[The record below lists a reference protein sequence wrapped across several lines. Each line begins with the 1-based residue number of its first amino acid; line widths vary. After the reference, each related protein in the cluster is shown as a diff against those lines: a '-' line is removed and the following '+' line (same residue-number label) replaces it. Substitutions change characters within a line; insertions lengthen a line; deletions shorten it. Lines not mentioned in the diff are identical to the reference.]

1 MFKPTNLEWDNYMD
15 YLLKA
20 INKSKFN
27 KRSEIKPMSTPKG
40 AEESHLTSRANHQRL
55 AAEISKQIAEKL
67 GLNTNYIYVGMLMHD
82 AGHPFSAHEGEEIF
96 NIIGRIYN
104 TGYFH
109 HNAKGVEVILSEDI
123 CSKAINMIPDI
134 ENNPELRQRLEDE
147 FYSFLDVVIS
157 HDGEATKK
165 DMKKQADEY
174 PSIKEAVLTKLR
186 LSNSFNNYKFIAQ
199 DMEGR
204 IGKVADVLAYLPT
217 DIQDGFRLGIV
228 NNFDDE
234 YLEAFGTMFSE
245 EEGLTREEKIAFAK
259 SMLDKVKKEKL
270 RELKSD
276 MKSPENQSIL
286 KYVDETIQ
294 EAQNYGLN
302 IDALTDE
309 ERDRLDEIIESKIES
324 IKKSTVLSSDEEEQ
338 MLYSDM
344 MKFRE
349 FMAKMTR
356 ITTDVVEEI
365 TGRMEEYFIN
375 DIIQNS
381 QTTGKLEFS
390 QKADDL
396 YYRMKGLNYKHI
408 VQYTKWDYQNDGQP
422 EAAKE
427 LIDICKIGLMQSGTI
442 RDKFYDRS
450 IRKYIIDE
458 EALSYMRTPKRD
470 ESKYQDYKRRIGMI
484 RVPAHLH
491 RYTESNPK
499 KLRRYEL
506 LRNVSIYA
514 KKEGENFAIKYMNVF
529 NAIPHTVQEN
539 VEYALDDKVASHDFL
554 HDFQVDS
561 NNQLRN
567 RMIEEYG
574 SLEEARA
581 RQQEFVE
588 RLIHEERS
596 KMEEKMAI
604 QLSIDYLSGM
614 TDRSFNN
621 LAIKTGFMTY
631 EQIFEAK
638 RSLKPSESVLKHIS
652 NLEESEQEEQNEK
665 DELEL

>member
-1 MFKPTNLEWDNYMD
+1 MFKPTNLEWDNYID

-67 GLNTNYIYVGMLMHD
+67 GLNANYIYVGMLMHD

-123 CSKAINMIPDI
+123 CSKAIDMIPDI
-134 ENNPELRQRLEDE
+134 EKNPELRKKLEEE

-165 DMKKQADEY
+165 DLKKQATEY
-174 PSIKEAVLTKLR
+174 PSMKDAVLTKLR
-186 LSNSFNNYKFIAQ
+186 LSNSFNDYKFIAQ

-204 IGKVADVLAYLPT
+204 LGKVADVLAYLPT

-228 NNFDDE
+228 NSFDDE

-245 EEGLTREEKIAFAK
+245 EENLTREEKIDFAK
-259 SMLDKVKKEKL
+259 SMLSQIKKEKL

-294 EAQNYGLN
+294 EAQNNGLN
-302 IDALTDE
+302 IDALTAE
-309 ERDRLDEIIESKIES
+309 EQDRLDEIIESKIES
-324 IKKSTVLSSDEEEQ
+324 IKESTELSSDEEEQ

-344 MKFRE
+344 MKLRE

-356 ITTDVVEEI
+356 VSTDVVEEV

-375 DIIQNS
+375 DIIRNS
-381 QTTGKLEFS
+381 QTTGKMEFS
-390 QKADDL
+390 KKAEDL
-396 YYRMKGLNYKHI
+396 YYRIKGLNYKHI
-408 VQYTKWDYQNDGQP
+408 VQYTKWDYQSDGQP

-450 IRKYIIDE
+450 IRKFITDE
-458 EALSYMRTPKRD
+458 EALSYMRTPKR
-470 ESKYQDYKRRIGMI
+470 EETQYQEYKRKIGMV
-484 RVPAHLH
+484 RVPEHMH
-491 RYTESNPK
+491 RYTETNPK

-506 LRNVSIYA
+506 LRNVSTYA
-514 KKEGENFAIKYMNVF
+514 RKEGETFAIKYMNVF

-539 VEYALDDKVASHDFL
+539 VECALDDRITSQDYL
-554 HDFQVDS
+554 QDFQTYS
-561 NNQLRN
+561 NDHLRN
-567 RMIEEYG
+567 RMIDEYG
-574 SLEEARA
+574 GIEEAIA
-581 RQQEFVE
+581 KKQEFIE

-621 LAIKTGFMTY
+621 LAIKTGYMTH
-631 EQIFEAK
+631 EQVFEAK
-638 RSLKPSESVLKHIS
+638 RSGK
-652 NLEESEQEEQNEK
+652 
-665 DELEL
+665 

>member
-1 MFKPTNLEWDNYMD
+1 MFKKVNLEWDNYID

-67 GLNTNYIYVGMLMHD
+67 GLNANYIYVGMLMHD

-134 ENNPELRQRLEDE
+134 EKNPELRKKLEDE

-165 DMKKQADEY
+165 DLKKQAVEY
-174 PSIKEAVLTKLR
+174 PSMKEAVLTKLR
-186 LSNSFNNYKFIAQ
+186 LSNSFNDYKFIAQ

-204 IGKVADVLAYLPT
+204 LGKVADVLAYLPT
-217 DIQDGFRLGIV
+217 DIQDGFRLGIIK
-228 NNFDDE
+228 NFNDE
-234 YLEAFGTMFSE
+234 YLEAFGAMFSKE
-245 EEGLTREEKIAFAK
+245 DMIGEEKIEFAK
-259 SMLDKVKKEKL
+259 SMFNKIKKEKL

-276 MKSPENQSIL
+276 MASPENQNIL

-294 EAQNYGLN
+294 EAQSQGID
-302 IDALTDE
+302 IDAMTDE
-309 ERDRLDEIIESKIES
+309 MQDRLDEVIESKIKS
-324 IKKSTVLSSDEEEQ
+324 IKESTNVSNDQEEQ

-349 FMAKMTR
+349 FMAKMTK
-356 ITTDVVEEI
+356 ISTDVVEEI
-365 TGRMEEYFIN
+365 TGKMEEYFIN

-381 QTTGKLEFS
+381 QATGKMEFS
-390 QKADDL
+390 KKAEDL
-396 YYRMKGLNYKHI
+396 YYKIKNLNYKYI
-408 VQYTKWDYQNDGQP
+408 VQYTKWDYQSKGQP
-422 EAAKE
+422 EAANK
-427 LIDICKIGLMQSGTI
+427 LIKICKKGLIKSGTI
-442 RDKFYDRS
+442 RDKFYDRA
-450 IRKYIIDE
+450 IRKYITDE
-458 EALSYMRTPKRD
+458 EALSYMITPKREELKYQKYKRKITKIQVPKD
-470 ESKYQDYKRRIGMI
+470 SKKYKESKSKKI
-484 RVPAHLH
+484 RK
-491 RYTESNPK
+491 N
-499 KLRRYEL
+499 EL
-506 LRNVSIYA
+506 LRNVSTFA
-514 KKEGENFAIKYMNVF
+514 RKEGENFAIKYMNVF
-529 NAIPHTVQEN
+529 NAIPQTVREN
-539 VEYALDDKVASHDFL
+539 VECALENKIASQDYFKE
-554 HDFQVDS
+554 FQMKS
-561 NNQLRN
+561 NEKLRD

-574 SLEEARA
+574 SIEKARA
-581 RQQEFVE
+581 KKQEFIE
-588 RLIHEERS
+588 RLIHEERG

-621 LAIKTGFMTY
+621 LAIKTGQMTY
-631 EQIFEAK
+631 EQILESK
-638 RSLKPSESVLKHIS
+638 RSGKPSESVVKQI
-652 NLEESEQEEQNEK
+652 EK
-665 DELEL
+665 IKQDEMDDLGL